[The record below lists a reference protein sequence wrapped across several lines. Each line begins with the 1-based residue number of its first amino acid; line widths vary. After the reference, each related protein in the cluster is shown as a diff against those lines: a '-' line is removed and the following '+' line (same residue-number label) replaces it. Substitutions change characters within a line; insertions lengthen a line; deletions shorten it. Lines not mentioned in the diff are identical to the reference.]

1 MGPVVCVPV
10 AVGWNPALVGWES
23 HRSSRLP
30 QQQGGTVGVPDSC
43 VLLLGAVSARAPRP
57 GTTAPPSPLPC
68 SPHRTALL
76 QSFPLLDT
84 KST

>member
-30 QQQGGTVGVPDSC
+30 QQQQGGT